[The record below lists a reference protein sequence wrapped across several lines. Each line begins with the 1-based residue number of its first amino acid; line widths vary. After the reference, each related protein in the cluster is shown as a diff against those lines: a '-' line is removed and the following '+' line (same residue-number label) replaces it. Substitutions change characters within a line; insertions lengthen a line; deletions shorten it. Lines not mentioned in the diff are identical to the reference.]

1 MRNDLTKQLC
11 VNAIADSSRATYMHQ
26 FNKVNSDFTFAA
38 TPQRVLELLERVDD
52 IESLRDRL
60 KNGIKY
66 DEEHNQYI
74 VVWTKREIEEA
85 KKDADEIWEALN
97 GGKG

>member
-1 MRNDLTKQLC
+1 MTDSLRKTLEECDDEI
-11 VNAIADSSRATYMHQ
+11 IALPRKHI
-26 FNKVNSDFTFAA
+26 
-38 TPQRVLELLERVDD
+38 LELLERVDD

-97 GGKG
+97 GGNG